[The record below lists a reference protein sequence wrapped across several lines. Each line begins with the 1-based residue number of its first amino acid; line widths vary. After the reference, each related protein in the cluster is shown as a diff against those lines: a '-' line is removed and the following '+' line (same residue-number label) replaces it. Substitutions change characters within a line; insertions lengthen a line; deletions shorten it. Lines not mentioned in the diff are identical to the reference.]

1 MYNFLYVYVS
11 IKGFIMSF
19 QINTNVASLNA
30 QVNAG
35 ANERAMNSSLQKLSS
50 GLRIN
55 SAADDASGLT
65 IADSLRSQSLTLGQ
79 SIKNANDG
87 MSIITI
93 ADKAMDE
100 QVKILDTIKVKA
112 TQAAQDGQNSKSR
125 AALQDDITRLMQELD
140 NIASTTSYNGQALL
154 SGQFTNKSFEI
165 GAAANE
171 KIDVSIGA
179 TSSDKIGNTRFET
192 SSTITA
198 SGSVTAK
205 FIEVDGVND
214 FTLEAVTI
222 STSAGTGIGV
232 LAETI
237 NKNSDML
244 GGIKASFSVES
255 TGTAAIATGTITGLV
270 INDIKFGDIDVTK
283 ANDSNGALISA
294 INEKSAQTGVVASV
308 DSRGHLELTSNDGR
322 AIQISGTGLNTAT
335 SLGSDA
341 DFNAGRITLTRVGAG
356 DIQVSGTGTIATD
369 NMGTNAME
377 DSINLR
383 DIGGAMTADNASAM
397 GFNANANTQAAVAAT
412 DVGAGVTTLQGAMS
426 VMTIADSA
434 REGLDKVRASLGSAS
449 NQMQATINNISVTQ
463 VNVAAAESQ
472 IRDVDFASESAN
484 FSKLNILAQAGSYA
498 MSQANSMQQGVLRLL
513 Q

>member
-1 MYNFLYVYVS
+1 MA
-11 IKGFIMSF
+11 F
-19 QINTNVASLNA
+19 QVNTNVASLNA
-30 QVNAG
+30 QVNSG
-35 ANERAMNSSLQKLSS
+35 NTNRLMESSLQKLSS

-65 IADSLRSQSLTLGQ
+65 IADSLRSQSQTLGQ
-79 SIKNANDG
+79 AVKNANDG

-100 QVKILDTIKVKA
+100 QVKILDTIKIKA
-112 TQAAQDGQNSKSR
+112 TQAAQDGQNAKSR
-125 AALQDDITRLMQELD
+125 GALQDDISRLMQELD
-140 NIASTTSYNGQALL
+140 NIAGTTTYNGQALL
-154 SGQFTNKSFEI
+154 SGQFTNKSFQI
-165 GAAANE
+165 GASGNE
-171 KIDVSIGA
+171 TIDVSIGA

-192 SSTITA
+192 STNITA
-198 SGSVTAK
+198 SANESLT
-205 FIEVDGVND
+205 FTQVDGTNN
-214 FTLEAVTI
+214 FTLESVTI

-232 LAETI
+232 MAETI
-237 NKNSDML
+237 NKNSDIL
-244 GGIKASFSVES
+244 GGIKASFDVSS
-255 TGTAAIATGTITGLV
+255 TGTAAIASGTITGLA
-270 INDIKFGDIDVTK
+270 INGIEFGDIDVTS
-283 ANDSNGALISA
+283 ANDSNGALVSA
-294 INEKSAQTGVVASV
+294 INDKSAQTGVVASV

-322 AIQISGTGLNTAT
+322 AIQISGAGLSAAT
-335 SLGSDA
+335 NIGASDTTDA
-341 DFNAGRITLTRVGAG
+341 DFNAGRLTLTRVGAG
-356 DIQVSGTGTIATD
+356 DIQVSGSGASTGLTA
-369 NMGTNAME
+369 NVSTNAME
-377 DSINLR
+377 TSVNLR
-383 DIGGAMTADNASAM
+383 DVGGSMTADQASAM
-397 GFNANANTQAAVAAT
+397 GFNSNVNTRAASDAL

-434 REGLDKVRASLGSAS
+434 REGLDKVRANLGSAS